1 MDVERVWG
9 CGGLD
14 KVFGGDIATVPWPR
28 APRGALGRDGLAALV
43 SRLIGTPPALV
54 DVDPRTLWANQPSV
68 VRHHAAYYLT
78 GQWERTGAPSADLEA
93 PLNRYPVVVSDPRG
107 RKLIVAGHHR
117 SLAALIEGRPV
128 RCRVVD
134 PTPPGSGVDACALTL
149 TVTPLLSVALN
160 GSTDVDGAV
169 RGLEDATRTSTPIA
183 VASTD
188 LAAQVL
194 RALGLTVEQI
204 DDRLTMAG
212 TGRTTTG
219 S

>member
-9 CGGLD
+9 CGELD
-14 KVFGGDIATVPWPR
+14 DVFGGDLATVPWPR

-43 SRLIGTPPALV
+43 GRLIGTPPTLV

-68 VRHHAAYYLT
+68 VRHHAAYYFT
-78 GQWERTGAPSADLEA
+78 SRWERTGAPSADLAA

-107 RKLIVAGHHR
+107 RKLIVSGHHR

-134 PTPPGSGVDACALTL
+134 PTSRNASVDAGPPTL
-149 TVTPLLSVALN
+149 TVTALLSVAPN
-160 GSTDVDGAV
+160 GNTDVDRTV
-169 RGLEDATRTSTPIA
+169 RQLREATRTSPPIA

-188 LAAQVL
+188 LAARVL
-194 RALGLTVEQI
+194 EALGLTASQI
-204 DDRLTMAG
+204 DDRLTMAS
-212 TGRTTTG
+212 TGRTTT
-219 S
+219 SS